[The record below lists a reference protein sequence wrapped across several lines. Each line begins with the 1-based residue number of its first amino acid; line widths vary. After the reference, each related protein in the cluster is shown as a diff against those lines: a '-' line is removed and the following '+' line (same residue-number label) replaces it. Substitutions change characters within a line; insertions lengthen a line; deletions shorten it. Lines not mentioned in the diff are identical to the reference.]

1 MTSQPVLKDDNLVVP
16 ATQPR
21 LDVFAQLAKL
31 FQRDARYA
39 RLQVEQAEVFAVLL
53 LEHLQQV
60 GLVAVGA
67 PVAVLIVET
76 RRE

>member
-1 MTSQPVLKDDNLVVP
+1 MKDDNLVVA

-21 LDVFAQLAKL
+21 LNVFAQLAQL
-31 FQRDARYA
+31 LQRDARYA

-60 GLVAVGA
+60 GLVTVGA
-67 PVAVLIVET
+67 SVAVLIVKA